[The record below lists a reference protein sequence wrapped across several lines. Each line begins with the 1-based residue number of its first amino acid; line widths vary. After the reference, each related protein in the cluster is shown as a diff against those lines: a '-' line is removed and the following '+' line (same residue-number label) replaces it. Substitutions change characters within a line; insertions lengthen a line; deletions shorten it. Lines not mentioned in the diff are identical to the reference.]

1 MDTLKKAGAML
12 AHLDLF
18 HHMLDLR
25 GLLQLAAHM
34 EERGDRVTL
43 ISPQTITLIGADMHS
58 DPTVTTSKHATIEAP
73 TAYRVLH
80 ALKGHDAPEYAVT
93 REELGALNARAV
105 ADLEASDALRA
116 FETTLTRIA
125 AAPGTPAAA
134 PTPSPANSSAT
145 SPAAA
150 SAVQAAPGDTER
162 PGRGRRTPDADPA
175 PGARPTSDQPA
186 A

>member
-43 ISPQTITLIGADMHS
+43 ISPETITLIGADMHS
-58 DPTVTTSKHATIEAP
+58 DATVSTSKGASIEAP
-73 TAYRVLH
+73 TAYRVLQT
-80 ALKGHDAPEYAVT
+80 LKGHDAPEYAVT

-116 FETTLTRIA
+116 FEATLGRVS
-125 AAPGTPAAA
+125 AAPGNPAPSHTA
-134 PTPSPANSSAT
+134 PDSP
-145 SPAAA
+145 
-150 SAVQAAPGDTER
+150 ER
-162 PGRGRRTPDADPA
+162 PARTRRTPDAEA
-175 PGARPTSDQPA
+175 ARPDPQGEQPA

>member
-18 HHMLDLR
+18 HQMLDLR

-43 ISPQTITLIGADMHS
+43 ISGETITLIGAEMLS
-58 DPTVTTSKHATIEAP
+58 DAGVTTGKGARIEAA
-73 TAYRVLH
+73 TAYRVLQG
-80 ALKGHDAPEYAVT
+80 LKGHDAPEYAVT

-105 ADLEASDALRA
+105 SELEGGDALKA
-116 FETTLTRIA
+116 FGDTLARISA
-125 AAPGTPAAA
+125 APAAA
-134 PTPSPANSSAT
+134 PAPAQA
-145 SPAAA
+145 PQPEA
-150 SAVQAAPGDTER
+150 SAPAER
-162 PGRGRRTPDADPA
+162 PGRGRRAAETEENA
-175 PGARPTSDQPA
+175 TEQPA